1 MTRIRVICNI
11 LLYKHLF
18 NLPDGKISYITNV
31 PEAHIGILLDAIRH
45 PKYYPTIIRELRK
58 IGLVTRVIADILGI
72 STSNVYYHLKKSTSA
87 DFSVSDIT
95 DYEITRLL
103 DS

>member
-18 NLPDGKISYITNV
+18 NLPNPKISYITNV
-31 PEAHIGILLDAIRH
+31 PEAHIGILLAVVRQ
-45 PKYYPTIIRELRK
+45 PKYYPTIIHELRK

-72 STSNVYYHLKKSTSA
+72 STSNVYYHLKKSASA

>member
-18 NLPDGKISYITNV
+18 DLPDGKISYLT
-31 PEAHIGILLDAIRH
+31 GIPTHNIDALLDVIRR
-45 PKYYPTIIRELRK
+45 PKHYPTIIRELRK

-72 STSNVYYHLKKSTSA
+72 SISNVYYHLNKPA
-87 DFSVSDIT
+87 DLDSDIT

-103 DS
+103 NS

>member
-18 NLPDGKISYITNV
+18 NLPNPKISYLTGIPETNID
-31 PEAHIGILLDAIRH
+31 AILTTIRH
-45 PKYYPTIIRELRK
+45 PKYYPAIIREMRK

-72 STSNVYYHLKKSTSA
+72 SISNVYYHLNKIDSV
-87 DFSVSDIT
+87 DFVDSDIT

-103 DS
+103 NS